1 MNLQSAGASLK
12 SRLILLLV
20 PLGLMWVIE
29 CLNAPMGGALDTFGI
44 VPRTLRGLRGI
55 VFGPFLHANF
65 PHLMANTLPFII
77 LGWFVVMRRTADF
90 IWVSLI
96 VMLIG
101 GLGTWAIAPS
111 YTVHVGA
118 SGVIFGYLGFLLSR
132 AYFERSLVSIALS
145 IVIGVTYGGL
155 IWGVLPGQE
164 GISWQGHLF
173 GFLGGIVAARLL
185 TRGALPRR
193 PI

>member
-44 VPRTLRGLRGI
+44 VPRTLTGLRGI

>member
-20 PLGLMWVIE
+20 PLCLMWVIE

-44 VPRTLRGLRGI
+44 VPRTLTGLRGI

-145 IVIGVTYGGL
+145 IVIGATYGGL

-185 TRGALPRR
+185 TRGALPPR